1 MVTIMNSVIHP
12 VLHISCFHVSKMIF
26 RFYFTLAG
34 FMNKNFKSVIV
45 NMTLT
50 LLMYLVSLQDYMEVR
65 VGIEFGV
72 CFLVLRK
79 TLGGGVAIVSLSPMD
94 NIRSNLITLN
104 SSIYR
109 LRKSLTFITLLS
121 CSLDFNCNNY
131 FNVTVLYIIGLFIRM
146 YILNNLA
153 ICITDKHVCIY
164 FLFISSEYTILCLIF
179 FQIFF

>member
-26 RFYFTLAG
+26 RFYLTLAG
-34 FMNKNFKSVIV
+34 FMNKNFKSVVV

-50 LLMYLVSLQDYMEVR
+50 LLRYLVSLQNYMEVR

-72 CFLVLRK
+72 CFFALKK

-94 NIRSNLITLN
+94 NIRSNLITLS

-109 LRKSLTFITLLS
+109 LRMSLTFITLLS
-121 CSLDFNCNNY
+121 CSLDFNCNN
-131 FNVTVLYIIGLFIRM
+131 
-146 YILNNLA
+146 
-153 ICITDKHVCIY
+153 
-164 FLFISSEYTILCLIF
+164 
-179 FQIFF
+179 